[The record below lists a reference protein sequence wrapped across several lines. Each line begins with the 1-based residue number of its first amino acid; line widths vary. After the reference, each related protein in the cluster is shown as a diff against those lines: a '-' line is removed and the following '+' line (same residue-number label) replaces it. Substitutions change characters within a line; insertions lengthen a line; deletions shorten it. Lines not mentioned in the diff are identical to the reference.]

1 MVLTARTTRG
11 MLSTTAFAVAAL
23 APGATRPPLEA
34 CPALYALGIRGT
46 GEFRGLL
53 PAEKAAAESAAP
65 ARFVA
70 DRFAAAACARAA
82 GSGVAA
88 PPKGGPSSPVTGF
101 SGLPSGASSSPNSS
115 GTGQFPFGTGPGA
128 SAPGAVTTVPSAGTA
143 DHNYPFSTN

>member
-11 MLSTTAFAVAAL
+11 MLSPTAFAVAAL
-23 APGATRPPLEA
+23 APGVTRPPLDI

-53 PAEKAAAESAAP
+53 PSEKTAPAADAESAA
-65 ARFVA
+65 AT
-70 DRFAAAACARAA
+70 
-82 GSGVAA
+82 
-88 PPKGGPSSPVTGF
+88 KGGPSSPVTGF

-128 SAPGAVTTVPSAGTA
+128 STPGAVTTVPSAGTA